1 MKIHN
6 WLETSLQN
14 HLIFVT
20 VHGSQC
26 YGLANELSDLDLKG
40 IVVPP
45 KEVENNLFHRFE
57 QVENSELVHRKF
69 DHLKNPKNPKIESTV
84 FSLKKF
90 MVLAANINP
99 NIIELLWV
107 DPKDVLFTT
116 PLMEEFMEH
125 RDLFLSSKAKFTFSG
140 YAYAQLAKIERHR
153 KWIVR
158 GEIPQPKRED
168 FGLPSEPTPQM
179 AEIFGLIK
187 SEVERWNL
195 SQFPLDEVQRDDL
208 KSTIWELVYN
218 VSKVEVNEGNWPAV
232 YGHGV
237 VERLAEQ
244 YNLKK
249 DVVDVLHKEREFKRE
264 TETYNSWLN
273 WRKNRNPARHE
284 LEVKSG
290 YDTKHASHLVRLMR
304 MGLEILNEKKVIV
317 KRPDRDEILAIK
329 NGAWSYEQVVA
340 YAKDMQTKLDE
351 AYKTTTLQKS
361 VNHEKINSL
370 YHHLFEKFHQK
381 KDVVYVLKE
390 FAKMEENL
398 APKVEVQE
406 NKFSMSHDK
415 QTTTEKVEVVQHPV

>member
-1 MKIHN
+1 MN
-6 WLETSLQN
+6 VDSWLEQN
-14 HLIFVT
+14 LIFVT

-57 QVENSELVHRKF
+57 QAENNLLVHKKF
-69 DHLKNPKNPKIESTV
+69 DSLKNPKNPKIESTI

-90 MVLAANINP
+90 MVLAANVNP

-107 DPKDVLFTT
+107 DPKDVLFKDD
-116 PLMEEFMEH
+116 LMDTLLDC
-125 RDLFLSSKAKFTFSG
+125 RDMFLSSKAKFTFSG

-153 KWIVR
+153 KWILR
-158 GEIPQPKRED
+158 GELTQPKRED
-168 FGLPSEPTPQM
+168 FGLPVEPSPQM
-179 AEIFGLIK
+179 NEIFGLIK

-195 SQFPLDEVQRDDL
+195 SQFPLDEMQRDDL

-218 VSKVEVNEGNWPAV
+218 VSKVEVNEGNWPTV

-244 YNLKK
+244 YNLKE
-249 DVVDVLHKEREFKRE
+249 DVVDVLHRERTFKRE
-264 TETYNSWLN
+264 VDVYNSWLT
-273 WRKNRNPARHE
+273 WKRNRNHARHE

-304 MGLEILNEKKVIV
+304 MGLEILTEHKVVV

-329 NGAWSYEQVVA
+329 NGAWSYEQVME
-340 YAKDMQTKLDE
+340 YAKEMQNKLDE
-351 AYKTTTLQKS
+351 AYKVTTLPKN
-361 VNHEKINSL
+361 VDYDRINSL
-370 YHHLFEKFHQK
+370 YNQLYETYQNR
-381 KDVVYVLKE
+381 V
-390 FAKMEENL
+390 
-398 APKVEVQE
+398 
-406 NKFSMSHDK
+406 
-415 QTTTEKVEVVQHPV
+415 